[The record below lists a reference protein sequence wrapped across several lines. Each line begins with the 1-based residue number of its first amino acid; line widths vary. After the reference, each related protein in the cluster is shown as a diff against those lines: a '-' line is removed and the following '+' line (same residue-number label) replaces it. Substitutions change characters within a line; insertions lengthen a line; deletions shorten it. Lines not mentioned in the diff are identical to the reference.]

1 MGTHPIFESDFD
13 CLTESDA
20 LMAGSAS
27 GSESDSALKS
37 PSGEEGELRQNS
49 DENSERNSE
58 NSESEA
64 EPDSK
69 GSISEKS
76 ENRGRSKSQSN
87 SERGKSSSRSK
98 SSKSKKEKV
107 FNNYLRLLTQIPR
120 IFVQRFNRS
129 VR

>member
-1 MGTHPIFESDFD
+1 
-13 CLTESDA
+13 
-20 LMAGSAS
+20 MAGSAS

-107 FNNYLRLLTQIPR
+107 FNNYLRLLIQISR
-120 IFVQRFNRS
+120 IFVQPFNRS